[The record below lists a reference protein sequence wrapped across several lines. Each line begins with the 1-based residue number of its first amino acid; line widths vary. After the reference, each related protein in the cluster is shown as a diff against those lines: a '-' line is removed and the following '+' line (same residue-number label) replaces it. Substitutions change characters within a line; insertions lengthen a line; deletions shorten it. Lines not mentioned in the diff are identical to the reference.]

1 MKKLEKFAEIRQ
13 CPIARCGNLATP
25 DNRYSSG
32 SCRRITP
39 EFVSRCTR
47 RKDVDTTSILAES
60 DASVHR
66 VSQLAEIFA
75 N

>member
-1 MKKLEKFAEIRQ
+1 MMKLEKCAEIRQ

-39 EFVSRCTR
+39 EFVSRCTG
-47 RKDVDTTSILAES
+47 RKDVDTTSILTES
-60 DASVHR
+60 GASGHH
-66 VSQLAEIFA
+66 VSQRAENFA